1 MPRKNIYEKVLAL
14 YSEGLDKG
22 REFLYSNMELLM
34 RKNPLIRHKNYTYT
48 KDDILSEAF
57 LSADDIIL
65 RKNTSDEKKISRLWY
80 LFNRGW
86 GILYNKINQY
96 NSETYCIDDI
106 SDNEWWSYYMDDE
119 MLEYVLLSNKVITPL
134 ESQVLK
140 YLQEWRW
147 KYEIAR
153 LMKTSYHNLKN
164 IVDTMTL
171 KIEKFYK
178 ENDINADNS

>member
-1 MPRKNIYEKVLAL
+1 
-14 YSEGLDKG
+14 
-22 REFLYSNMELLM
+22 
-34 RKNPLIRHKNYTYT
+34 
-48 KDDILSEAF
+48 
-57 LSADDIIL
+57 
-65 RKNTSDEKKISRLWY
+65 
-80 LFNRGW
+80 
-86 GILYNKINQY
+86 
-96 NSETYCIDDI
+96 
-106 SDNEWWSYYMDDE
+106 MDDE

-164 IVDTMTL
+164 IVDIMTL

>member
-1 MPRKNIYEKVLAL
+1 MIYEEIIKK
-14 YSEGLDKG
+14 YKKDIQEGRK
-22 REFLYSNMELLM
+22 FLFDRMQSLSK
-34 RKNPLIRHKNYTYT
+34 KNPLLNHENYTYT
-48 KDDILSEAF
+48 KE
-57 LSADDIIL
+57 DIIVEMFL
-65 RKNTSDEKKISRLWY
+65 IADKILQQNIPDNKKISRLWY